1 MNYEIILFDADE
13 TLFDFKKSEKTALKN
28 TVSDLGVSYN
38 EKYHLSTYKT
48 INDKMWS
55 DLEKGNLA
63 AEELKIERFRQYMD
77 ALNISIDPVKVSD
90 LYEKHLSEASFLYEE
105 SLPIIKKLHKDFR
118 LFIITN
124 GLSLVQRGRLERSVL
139 LPYFEDIIISE
150 EVKVSKPNPKIFE
163 IALEKANFTEKQKV
177 LMIGD
182 SLTSDIKGGINFGI
196 DTCWINKKSIEN
208 NTDITPTYEVNSLFE
223 ITKILRF

>member
-1 MNYEIILFDADE
+1 
-13 TLFDFKKSEKTALKN
+13 
-28 TVSDLGVSYN
+28 VSDLGVSYDEN
-38 EKYHLSTYKT
+38 YHLSTYKK

-63 AEELKIERFRQYMD
+63 AEELKVQRFRQYMD
-77 ALNISIDPVKVSD
+77 AINISIDPVKVSD

-105 SLPIIKKLHKDFR
+105 SFPVIKELHKNFR

-124 GLSLVQRGRLERSVL
+124 GLSLVQRGRLERSIL

-163 IALEKANFTEKQKV
+163 IALEKANFTEKKKV

-182 SLTSDIKGGINFGI
+182 SLSSDIKGGINFGI
-196 DTCWINKKSIEN
+196 DTCWLNKKNIEN
-208 NTDITPTYEVNSLFE
+208 NTNITPTYEIKSLYE
-223 ITKILRF
+223 IEKLLRL